1 MEDAPLATRVKAYGC
16 YPLLPAGRRD
26 WTSASIS
33 IKGVSEIQWPPVGW
47 MDLSPQNR
55 LWAAQTVI
63 ATREMKRND
72 GLFPDGNIAEYVDRY
87 RWLLLNDTQKVRRD
101 GPTPIRMT
109 QDLRDLTDQLI
120 LADGTNLVAGDAEV
134 IESLQMILGSKAT
147 RERFTEWLGAD
158 LCREL
163 DDVPLLVED
172 IKEVA
177 PEPASASA
185 V

>member
-1 MEDAPLATRVKAYGC
+1 
-16 YPLLPAGRRD
+16 
-26 WTSASIS
+26 
-33 IKGVSEIQWPPVGW
+33 
-47 MDLSPQNR
+47 
-55 LWAAQTVI
+55 
-63 ATREMKRND
+63 MKRND

-147 RERFTEWLGAD
+147 RERFTEWLGDD
-158 LCREL
+158 LCRKL

-177 PEPASASA
+177 PGPASASA
-185 V
+185 VV